1 LKTVPSS
8 FHVPVAVARVVLA
21 AALPVV
27 QKVVLKADA
36 ADVARAAL
44 PVVNKRFSS
53 APASQP

>member
-1 LKTVPSS
+1 
-8 FHVPVAVARVVLA
+8 VAAARVVLV